1 MRMPSV
7 TMIDLDS
14 LAETSAAMPAAF
26 SYDPTAPVPP
36 STTRMGFA
44 TAPSRQNQRRR
55 RSMILATIRQLIMEE
70 GGDGVTV
77 RRIAECSGHAIQ
89 TIYNLVGPR
98 DTAIAEAIGEYTR
111 YVGLSEFDPA
121 NPEATADVVE
131 HQLSSIEQNPEFC
144 RKVCLMYFT
153 GSRDIYYAFKDKQTK
168 TLATY
173 FARQQQL
180 GLLRPDVDVREIA
193 SQIMLYCSAL
203 CLEWADRGFPLDE
216 LRQRFYQGY
225 YNLLS
230 SVIALRGEPLLFAL
244 TSRGALN

>member
-1 MRMPSV
+1 MPM
-7 TMIDLDS
+7 MIDLNPA
-14 LAETSAAMPAAF
+14 AEAAGAVPAAF

-36 STTRMGFA
+36 PSIGRIGFA

-55 RSMILATIRQLIMEE
+55 RAMILATIRQLIIEE

-98 DTAIAEAIGEYTR
+98 DTAIAEAIGEYSR
-111 YVGLSEFDPA
+111 YVGLSDFDPA

-131 HQLSSIEQNPEFC
+131 HQLRSIEQNPEFC

-180 GLLRPDVDVREIA
+180 GLLRPDVDVRETA

-203 CLEWADRGFPLDE
+203 CLEWADRGFALDE

-230 SVIALRGEPLLFAL
+230 SAIASPGERLLFAL
-244 TSRGALN
+244 TTRGALN

>member
-1 MRMPSV
+1 M
-7 TMIDLDS
+7 TIDLNPS
-14 LAETSAAMPAAF
+14 AEAGAALPAPF

-36 STTRMGFA
+36 LPSVRMGFVA
-44 TAPSRQNQRRR
+44 APSRQNQRRR
-55 RSMILATIRQLIMEE
+55 RAMILATIRQLIIEE

-98 DTAIAEAIGEYTR
+98 DTAITEAICEYSR
-111 YVGLSEFDPA
+111 YVGLSDSDPA
-121 NPEATADVVE
+121 NPVATADVVE
-131 HQLSSIEQNPEFC
+131 HQLRSIEQNPEFC
-144 RKVCLMYFT
+144 RKVCQMYFS
-153 GSRDIYYAFKDKQTK
+153 GSRDIYYDFKDKQTK

-203 CLEWADRGFPLDE
+203 CLEWADRGFALDE

-230 SVIALRGEPLLFAL
+230 SAIALPGERLLFAL